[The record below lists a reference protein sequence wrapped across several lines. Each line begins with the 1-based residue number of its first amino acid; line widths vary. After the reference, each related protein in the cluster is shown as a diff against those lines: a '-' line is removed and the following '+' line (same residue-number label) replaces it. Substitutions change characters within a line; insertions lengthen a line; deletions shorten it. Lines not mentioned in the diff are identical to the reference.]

1 MGTWAQTG
9 PRCVLHAVMGVP
21 ATMVVGL
28 GPPSPLRGAVETR
41 GHEPGSGA
49 LLSMAR
55 TICSQAPVGLRPP

>member
-9 PRCVLHAVMGVP
+9 PRCVLRAVMGVP

-28 GPPSPLRGAVETR
+28 GPLSPLRGAVETR

-49 LLSMAR
+49 LLSTAR
-55 TICSQAPVGLRPP
+55 PICRQAPVGPRPP